1 MTTMTITAAD
11 VNKLRQQT
19 GAGMMECKKALE
31 QSNGDFEAAVDFLRK
46 KGLKVSEQRAG
57 RAAKEG
63 KVVAKVS
70 ADGKTGVAVA
80 LNCETDFVA
89 KNDEFLAYADK
100 FADVSLND
108 NFNSLEELLASP
120 LEGVTVADKVND
132 LVGKINEKI
141 EISASEKINAETV
154 VVYNHSNGKVSVVL
168 GLNQP
173 ASEAVLQIGRD
184 LAMQVAALSP
194 VAVDASEVPQEVI
207 DRELAI
213 AKEQT
218 LAEGKPAEMVEKIA
232 QGRVQKVL
240 KEITL
245 VNQPFVKDGSK
256 LVADVL
262 KGIDKDLKVT
272 AFKRVSVS

>member
-1 MTTMTITAAD
+1 MATMTITAAD

-31 QSNGDFEAAVDFLRK
+31 QSNGDFDAAVDFLRK

-63 KVVAKVS
+63 KVVAKVA

-89 KNDEFLAYADK
+89 KNDDFISYAEK
-100 FADVSLND
+100 FAELALN
-108 NFNSLEELLASP
+108 NNIASLEQLLAAP
-120 LEGVTVADKVND
+120 MEGVTVADKVTD
-132 LVGKINEKI
+132 LVAKINEKI
-141 EISASEKINAETV
+141 EISNMARIEAETV

-168 GLNQP
+168 GLNKP
-173 ASEAVLQIGRD
+173 ASEAVSQIGRD
-184 LAMQVAALSP
+184 LAMQVAALAP
-194 VAVDASEVPQEVI
+194 AAVDSSEVSQDVI
-207 DRELAI
+207 ERELAI

-218 LAEGKPAEMVEKIA
+218 LAEGKPADMVEKIA

-245 VNQPFVKDGSK
+245 INQPFVKDGSK
-256 LVADVL
+256 LVSDVL
-262 KGIDKDLKVT
+262 KSVDKDLKVT
-272 AFKRVSVS
+272 AFKRVAVA

>member
-1 MTTMTITAAD
+1 MTITAAD

-19 GAGMMECKKALE
+19 GGGMMECKKALE
-31 QSNGDFEAAVDFLRK
+31 ETNGDFEAAVDFLRK
-46 KGLKVSEQRAG
+46 KGMKVSEQRAG

-70 ADGKTGVAVA
+70 ADGKTGVAVS

-89 KNDEFLAYADK
+89 KNDDFIAYADK
-100 FADVSLND
+100 FADVALN
-108 NFNSLEELLASP
+108 NNVTELAQLLALP
-120 LEGVTVADKVND
+120 MEGVTVADKVND
-132 LVGKINEKI
+132 LVAKINEKI
-141 EISASEKINAETV
+141 EISSFAKITAETV

-168 GLNQP
+168 GLNKP
-173 ASEAVLQIGRD
+173 ATDAVSQVGRD

-194 VAVDASEVPQEVI
+194 VAVDASEVSQEVI

-218 LAEGKPAEMVEKIA
+218 LAEGKPADMVEKIA

-262 KGIDKDLKVT
+262 KGVDKDLKVT
-272 AFKRVSVS
+272 AFKRVAVA

>member
-57 RAAKEG
+57 RTAKEG

-70 ADGKTGVAVA
+70 TDGKTGVAVA

-89 KNDEFLAYADK
+89 KNDDFIAYADK
-100 FADVSLND
+100 FADVALNSSV
-108 NFNSLEELLASP
+108 NTLEDLLSSP
-120 LEGVTVADKVND
+120 LEGVKVSDKVTD
-132 LVGKINEKI
+132 LVAKINEKI
-141 EISASEKINAETV
+141 EISSAAKIKAETV

-168 GLNQP
+168 GLNKP
-173 ASEAVLQIGRD
+173 ASDAVTQIGRD

-194 VAVDASEVPQEVI
+194 VAVDANEVSQEVI

-256 LVADVL
+256 LVSEVL
-262 KGIDKDLKVT
+262 KAVDKDLKVVS
-272 AFKRVSVS
+272 FKRVSVS

>member
-1 MTTMTITAAD
+1 MTITAAD

-31 QSNGDFEAAVDFLRK
+31 QSNGDIDAAVDFLRK
-46 KGLKVSEQRAG
+46 KGQKVSELRAG

-63 KVVAKVS
+63 KVVAKTTE
-70 ADGKTGVAVA
+70 DGKKGVAVA

-89 KNDEFLAYADK
+89 KNEEFIEYAEK
-100 FADVSLND
+100 FAAHALQNNFSSLD
-108 NFNSLEELLASP
+108 ELLASSF
-120 LEGVTVADKVND
+120 EGVTVAEKVTD
-132 LVGKINEKI
+132 LVAKINEKI
-141 EISASEKINAETV
+141 EISAFEKIEAETV

-168 GLNQP
+168 GLNQ
-173 ASEAVLQIGRD
+173 AEADGIAQIGRD

-194 VAVDASEVPQEVI
+194 VAVDASEVPQDVI
-207 DRELAI
+207 DRETAI

-218 LAEGKPAEMVEKIA
+218 AAEGKPADMVEKIA
-232 QGRVQKVL
+232 QGRVQKML

-245 VNQPFVKDGSK
+245 VNQAFVKDGSK
-256 LVADVL
+256 TVAQVL
-262 KGIDKDLKVT
+262 QGVDKDLKVT

>member
-19 GAGMMECKKALE
+19 GGGMMECKKALE
-31 QSNGDFEAAVDFLRK
+31 ETNGDFEAAVDFLRK
-46 KGLKVSEQRAG
+46 KGMKVSEQRAG

-89 KNDEFLAYADK
+89 KNDDFIAYADK
-100 FADVSLND
+100 FADVALN
-108 NFNSLEELLASP
+108 NNVTELAQLLALP
-120 LEGVTVADKVND
+120 MEGVTVADKVND
-132 LVGKINEKI
+132 LVAKINEKI
-141 EISASEKINAETV
+141 EISAFTKISAETV

-173 ASEAVLQIGRD
+173 AADAVSQVGRD

-194 VAVDASEVPQEVI
+194 VAVDASEVSQEVI

-262 KGIDKDLKVT
+262 KGVDKDLKVT
-272 AFKRVSVS
+272 AFKRVSVA

>member
-19 GAGMMECKKALE
+19 GGGMMECKKALE
-31 QSNGDFEAAVDFLRK
+31 ETNGDFEAAVDFLRK
-46 KGLKVSEQRAG
+46 KGMKVSEQRAG

-89 KNDEFLAYADK
+89 KNDDFIAYADK
-100 FADVSLND
+100 FADVALSNNVTELAQ
-108 NFNSLEELLASP
+108 LLALP
-120 LEGVTVADKVND
+120 MEGVTVADKVND
-132 LVGKINEKI
+132 LVAKINEKI
-141 EISASEKINAETV
+141 EISAFTKISAETV

-168 GLNQP
+168 GLNKP
-173 ASEAVLQIGRD
+173 TTDAVSQVGRD

-194 VAVDASEVPQEVI
+194 VAVDASEVSQEVI

-262 KGIDKDLKVT
+262 KGVDKDLKVT
-272 AFKRVSVS
+272 AFKRVSVA

>member
-1 MTTMTITAAD
+1 MTITAAD

-19 GAGMMECKKALE
+19 GGGMMECKKALE
-31 QSNGDFEAAVDFLRK
+31 ETNGDFEAAVDFLRK
-46 KGLKVSEQRAG
+46 KGMKVSEQRAG

-89 KNDEFLAYADK
+89 KNDDFIAYADK
-100 FADVSLND
+100 FADVALSNNVTELAQ
-108 NFNSLEELLASP
+108 LLALP
-120 LEGVTVADKVND
+120 MEGVTVADKVND
-132 LVGKINEKI
+132 LVAKINEKI
-141 EISASEKINAETV
+141 EISAFTKISAETV

-168 GLNQP
+168 GLNKP
-173 ASEAVLQIGRD
+173 TTDAVSQVGRD

-194 VAVDASEVPQEVI
+194 VAVDASEVSQEVI

-262 KGIDKDLKVT
+262 KGVDKDLKVT
-272 AFKRVSVS
+272 AFKRVSVA

>member
-1 MTTMTITAAD
+1 MTITAAD

-70 ADGKTGVAVA
+70 TDGKTGVAVA

-89 KNDEFLAYADK
+89 KNDEFLEYADK
-100 FADVSLND
+100 FADVSLNG
-108 NFNSLEELLASP
+108 NFNSLEDLLASP

-141 EISASEKINAETV
+141 EISASEKIAAETV

-173 ASEAVLQIGRD
+173 ASEAVSQIGRD
-184 LAMQVAALSP
+184 LAMQVAAMAP
-194 VAVDASEVPQEVI
+194 VAVDSSEVSQEVI

-245 VNQPFVKDGSK
+245 INQPFVKDGSK